1 MVLIFQASLVLARG
15 VAHLSGEPRCL
26 SLGQKTPG
34 HCTTIHTQ
42 TFADGERPLQ
52 HSSVPEVLTF
62 FCFNHF
68 LSPCSVGLYSTHSS
82 LFIRPFHRS
91 SGTLATFSSPTRLS
105 FPFLSLSSPFN
116 PPFPVHL
123 SFASSQIF
131 IEALLTY
138 WGESYNGN
146 RIIILLWFQSEGEDR
161 LKINCP
167 HNCLNI
173 PLIVLLIRHPFLWN
187 SLGIFCIWL
196 TVE

>member
-1 MVLIFQASLVLARG
+1 MVLISQASLALARG

-34 HCTTIHTQ
+34 HCTAIHTQ
-42 TFADGERPLQ
+42 TFADGEWPLQ

-68 LSPCSVGLYSTHSS
+68 LSFSMLCQALLYTLR

-91 SGTLATFSSPTRLS
+91 SGTLATFSSPPRLS
-105 FPFLSLSSPFN
+105 FPFPSLSSPFN

-131 IEALLTY
+131 IEALLMD
-138 WGESYNGN
+138 
-146 RIIILLWFQSEGEDR
+146 LLGRELQWKQNHYPSVISVWRGR
-161 LKINCP
+161 QTKN
-167 HNCLNI
+167 
-173 PLIVLLIRHPFLWN
+173 
-187 SLGIFCIWL
+187 
-196 TVE
+196 